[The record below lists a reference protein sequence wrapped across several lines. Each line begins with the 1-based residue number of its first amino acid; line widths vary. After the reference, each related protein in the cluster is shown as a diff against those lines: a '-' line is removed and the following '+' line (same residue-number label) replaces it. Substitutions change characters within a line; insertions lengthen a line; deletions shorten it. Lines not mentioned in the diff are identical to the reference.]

1 MEISGNGLETLAGL
15 GATSVKGEVRVQY
28 NAELVD
34 VLDVAE
40 FIPTSTIYFIHN
52 KKLWCGNAEMALT
65 LMKANGF
72 LGGMFLDDNLNGCG
86 DL

>member
-1 MEISGNGLETLAGL
+1 M
-15 GATSVKGEVRVQY
+15 GEVRVQY

-40 FIPTSTIYFIHN
+40 FIPTSTIYFLHN